1 MIKSK
6 CRQLVNLIMVLILI
20 SAPFEVLF
28 ANSHMAHDSEMTQ
41 SIDDSSSALH
51 EHAVSM
57 NGMADQDTSKT
68 DQNCEKQ
75 CANCVF
81 CSAVMLSS
89 NLSNER
95 LNFIYTTLQIQNLVD
110 NIPGVDI
117 RPPKYFTSL

>member
-6 CRQLVNLIMVLILI
+6 CRQLVNLILVLILI

-28 ANSHMAHDSEMTQ
+28 ANSHMAHDAEMTQ
-41 SIDDSSSALH
+41 SIDDSSSAPH
-51 EHAVSM
+51 EHTAAI
-57 NGMADQDTSKT
+57 NGMADHDTSKT

-75 CANCVF
+75 CVNCVF

-89 NLSNER
+89 SLSNER

-117 RPPKYFTSL
+117 RPPKHLTTL